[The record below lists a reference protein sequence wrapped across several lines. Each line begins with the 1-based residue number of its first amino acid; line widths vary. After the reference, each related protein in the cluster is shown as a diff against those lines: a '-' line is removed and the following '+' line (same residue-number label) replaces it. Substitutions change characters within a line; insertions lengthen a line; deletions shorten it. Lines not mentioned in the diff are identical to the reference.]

1 MNWTYQDIVINHAV
15 GEPEFMKSSIQSSI
29 FFKLEG
35 LNFIGRT
42 DGEAEA
48 PILWPPNVKSQFTG
62 EDIDAGKDGRQKK
75 KRVAEYEMER

>member
-1 MNWTYQDIVINHAV
+1 MINHAV

-42 DGEAEA
+42 DAEAEAEA
-48 PILWPPNVKSQFTG
+48 PICEEPPHVKSQFIG
-62 EDIDAGKDGRQKK
+62 EDVDAGKDGRQKK
-75 KRVAEYEMER
+75 KGVAEYEMER

>member
-1 MNWTYQDIVINHAV
+1 
-15 GEPEFMKSSIQSSI
+15 MKSSIQSSI

>member
-1 MNWTYQDIVINHAV
+1 MINHAV

-42 DGEAEA
+42 DAEAEA
-48 PILWPPNVKSQFTG
+48 PIL
-62 EDIDAGKDGRQKK
+62 
-75 KRVAEYEMER
+75 